1 LDEFNCQELMEFK
14 QVYACNNP
22 LTHIQRKHFA
32 FRKSVEF
39 HLKIPLDLVQA
50 GKQYYIHKFHWPI
63 VLVRKRLAT
72 TSLLNAKCIKSIE
85 DQQRLLYGITN
96 EALRECRNKY
106 GNLARDVLAGL
117 TLSRDEIL
125 DLHLQVQAPV
135 ASRNDVIA
143 YIQSVSSERSQRHN
157 IRSRDEGSVPTSESV
172 VVKQHIIKEAPPCP
186 HITPGSPLYAVREMV
201 DDQPLC
207 ATTSSPASPL
217 APRTLLP
224 TTPQSEIVT
233 TPATIVKR
241 LQQTFQNHLFRGHV
255 CEEFMQRKDVENA
268 WKSLFRV
275 HGLEDPIPL
284 AFDCTDE
291 SSDQRP
297 THWLFFC
304 KCGSW
309 AEIGQALKK
318 DERICSKC
326 RNDKRKEGLRR
337 IQIEK
342 KSQELAHPS
351 SRARFSSLATPVKVE
366 RYKNMRNVVKAEK
379 RRNACLEEFLS
390 EKHAKTLDSSDDK
403 ATELVS
409 VASRFFSDNSDEM
422 VNLIMNIV
430 MTKSGSS
437 NKSESNVRN
446 FAEHCV
452 NAIKNFTKVVN
463 GQEKQVRFT
472 PLTLRAALS
481 LWMRCKKGYAV
492 HRALSVDIM
501 PSESRL
507 KGILKGNRVNE
518 GKCAML
524 YGWFYDNHVSKC
536 DGCINAHLMHDELKL
551 VNDVY

>member
-1 LDEFNCQELMEFK
+1 M
-14 QVYACNNP
+14 
-22 LTHIQRKHFA
+22 
-32 FRKSVEF
+32 
-39 HLKIPLDLVQA
+39 
-50 GKQYYIHKFHWPI
+50 
-63 VLVRKRLAT
+63 
-72 TSLLNAKCIKSIE
+72 
-85 DQQRLLYGITN
+85 
-96 EALRECRNKY
+96 AL
-106 GNLARDVLAGL
+106 
-117 TLSRDEIL
+117 
-125 DLHLQVQAPV
+125 
-135 ASRNDVIA
+135 
-143 YIQSVSSERSQRHN
+143 
-157 IRSRDEGSVPTSESV
+157 
-172 VVKQHIIKEAPPCP
+172 
-186 HITPGSPLYAVREMV
+186 
-201 DDQPLC
+201 
-207 ATTSSPASPL
+207 
-217 APRTLLP
+217 
-224 TTPQSEIVT
+224 
-233 TPATIVKR
+233 
-241 LQQTFQNHLFRGHV
+241 
-255 CEEFMQRKDVENA
+255 
-268 WKSLFRV
+268 
-275 HGLEDPIPL
+275 
-284 AFDCTDE
+284 
-291 SSDQRP
+291 
-297 THWLFFC
+297 FC

-309 AEIGQALKK
+309 AEIGQPLKK

-351 SRARFSSLATPVKVE
+351 SRAPFSSLVTPVKVE
-366 RYKNMRNVVKAEK
+366 RYKNVRKVVKAEK

-390 EKHAKTLDSSDDK
+390 KKHAKTLDSSVDK

-446 FAEHCV
+446 FAELCV

-518 GKCAML
+518 GKCAKL

-551 VNDVY
+551 VNDVYWNCSNNLMVGLAASVGEFNQLLPEIEVANLFLAATSAMDDNIHAQPDTTKRELNRGMKLNREREIAMDMWLSYKPAMYVNLWRLLTTKNVAYNCEFFYNNGSLTGERAMNCSDSSCG